1 VRMELL
7 KEIKP
12 WLEQHY
18 EVVSDRADLYA
29 YFFELG
35 HKLLKSGG
43 RLGYISSSTFFKTGS
58 GEPLR
63 RFLAEQATLEKIV
76 DFGDLQ
82 VFEGVT
88 TYPAIVVLRKAQ
100 PQAETSLA
108 ILTLRESPP
117 ENLDQYFAQ
126 EHGTMLQMHL
136 SESSWQLEDDNLTWL
151 RQKMI
156 AGRKTIKEVYGSPL
170 YGIKTGLMDAFVIDA
185 QTQKQLIKED
195 HKSMALLKPFLGGKD
210 TKKWH
215 IQPRSLWMIYIPKN
229 KIDINDYPAVKNWL
243 LPFKEKLENRATK
256 QEWYELQQA
265 QLAYYTAFENPKIFY
280 PDISNTPKFSLD
292 TNKYFSETTL
302 FFIPNADRHLLGLL
316 NSSSIWFLIKAICP
330 MIRGGYSRA
339 KSIYIETL
347 PVPDATAEQKNSI
360 GNLAEKC
367 QELSEKRYSIENSFR
382 RRLPDLCPPER
393 EAKLNNKLKSWW
405 LLDFAD
411 LQKQIKSLFKSTIP
425 LAERNEWQDYFEA
438 EKAKIAA
445 LNQQIAQH
453 ETELNQEVYRL
464 FDLTP
469 QEILLVEA

>member
-35 HKLLKSGG
+35 HKLLKPGG

-63 RFLAEQATLEKIV
+63 RYLAEQATLEKIV

-88 TYPAIVVLRKAQ
+88 TYPAITVMRKTF
-100 PQAETSLA
+100 PRMETSLA
-108 ILTLRESPP
+108 ILTLRESIPA
-117 ENLDQYFAQ
+117 NLDQYFAQ
-126 EHGTMLQMHL
+126 EHGTMLQSRL
-136 SESSWQLEDDNLTWL
+136 GEQSWQLEDENLSQL
-151 RQKMI
+151 RQKLVQ
-156 AGRKTIKEVYGSPL
+156 GYSTLKEVYGFPV
-170 YGIKTGLMDAFVIDA
+170 YGIKTGLNEAFVIDS
-185 QTQKQLIKED
+185 QTRDRLIEED
-195 HKSMALLKPFLGGKD
+195 PRSNELLKPFLEGKD
-210 TKKWH
+210 LKRWH
-215 IQPRSLWMIYIPKN
+215 AQPRGLWIIYIPKGRIN
-229 KIDINDYPAVKNWL
+229 INDYPAIKNRL
-243 LPFKEKLENRATK
+243 QPYRDKLERRATK
-256 QEWYELQQA
+256 QEWFELQQP
-265 QLAYYTAFENPKIFY
+265 QVAYYDDFLNRKIFY
-280 PDISNTPKFSLD
+280 PEFSDRPKFHSDRRGLFSN
-292 TNKYFSETTL
+292 NKCFS
-302 FFIPNADRHLLGLL
+302 IPTSDNYLLGLL
-316 NSSSIWFLIKAICP
+316 NSKTIWFYLSGICTFV
-330 MIRGGYSRA
+330 RGGFYELRTI
-339 KSIYIETL
+339 KVETI
-347 PVPDATAEQKNSI
+347 PVPEVSVEKKNII

-367 QELSEKRYSIENSFR
+367 QELSEQRYSIENNFR

-425 LAERNEWQDYFEA
+425 LAERNDWQDYFEA
-438 EKAKIAA
+438 EKAKITT

-464 FDLTP
+464 FNLTP